1 MSQEVV
7 RLYEGRAPGSEGWT
21 HQEQQ
26 QYNDIWGTEIVFNVV
41 DPTLTVFRPAAGTAN
56 GAAVVVCPGG
66 GFYGLSINSE
76 GFDVARW
83 LNGKG
88 VTCFVLKYRLLPSQT
103 DDPVK
108 EREGASHEGRTAQT
122 LPIIRM
128 AMNDGLQAI
137 RYVRAHA
144 AEYGVDPQRI
154 GIMGFSAGG
163 TLTASVAYNYTAE
176 SRPNFV
182 APIYL
187 AYDWVIK
194 DQGAVPSDAG
204 PIFVLAATDDNL
216 GLTPGSVAIYQE
228 WVAAGKSAELHLYAQ
243 GSHGFGMKVQN
254 LPSDRWIALF
264 ADWLAAMGFTGA

>member
-1 MSQEVV
+1 MAQEVV
-7 RLYEGRAPGSEGWT
+7 RLYEGRAPGSEDWT
-21 HQEQQ
+21 HHEQQ
-26 QYNDIWGTEIVFNVV
+26 QYNEIWGTEVVFNVV
-41 DPTLTVFRPAAGTAN
+41 DPSLTVFRPAAGTAN

-76 GFDVARW
+76 GYDVARW
-83 LNGKG
+83 LAARG

-103 DDPVK
+103 DDPVL
-108 EREGASHEGRTAQT
+108 EREGRSHEGRQAETM
-122 LPIIRM
+122 PIVRM

-137 RYVRAHA
+137 RYVRTHA

-154 GIMGFSAGG
+154 GITGFSAGG

-176 SRPNFV
+176 SRPNFA

-194 DQGAVPSDAG
+194 GDVPADAG
-204 PIFVLAATDDNL
+204 PLFVLAATDDTL
-216 GLTPGSVAIYQE
+216 GLAPGSIGIYQH

-243 GSHGFGMKVQN
+243 GGHGFGMKTQN
-254 LPSDRWIALF
+254 LPSDRWIELF
-264 ADWLAAMGFTGA
+264 ADWLDLMGFSKA